1 MRITIILL
9 SLLLLNGCVESMA
22 FLGPATTGASSGKI
36 VQSAAS
42 SAVSYGVKKQ
52 TGKTPSQHALAYVN
66 KHNPENKK
74 EKCIEF
80 IDATNTKTCAAV
92 KENLSKTKKKI
103 VKIKNTIL
111 DKSKIENL
119 AKQSDIIKR

>member
-92 KENLSKTKKKI
+92 KENISETRKKI